1 MDLIYTNAAGD
12 DVGVLDGYTL
22 DLAFGSD
29 ENDFQLEVSIDNT
42 AIEAGAYIYI
52 DGTEYGGIVDGLNVD
67 TEKRLA
73 RYLGR
78 TFHGIL
84 NSKIIQPPAGE
95 AYMTVSGEANA
106 VIGEI
111 IAAVGLGGLFEVSAA
126 DSTISIPSSKIDRYI
141 AAYDGINKLLKNNGA
156 KLAMTFRHGK
166 IQLAALPVVNYAE
179 NEQYSSD
186 HYRFNIQRYTSK
198 VNHLICLGSGEL
210 TERQVLHLYM
220 QEDGSIGTEAF
231 YTGVDEYAAVYDFSA
246 VESLEELEKGGRERL
261 KELWNNDSASME
273 LIDDE
278 TVLDINDI
286 VGATEEVTHT
296 TITNR
301 VTKKIITIKNNAVE
315 IDYKVGD

>member
-12 DVGVLDGYTL
+12 DVGVLQGFTL
-22 DLAFGSD
+22 DLAYGAD
-29 ENDFQLEVSIDNT
+29 ENDFQLEVSIDNQ

-67 TEKRLA
+67 TETRLA

-78 TFHGIL
+78 SFHGIL
-84 NSKIIQPPAGE
+84 NSRIIQPPAGA
-95 AYMTVSGEANA
+95 AYLSVKGEANK
-106 VIGEI
+106 VIGELI
-111 IAAVGLGGLFEVSAA
+111 SAVGLGGLFEASAE
-126 DSTISIPSSKIDRYI
+126 DSTISIPSSKLDRYI
-141 AAYDGINKLLKNNGA
+141 PAYDGINKLLKHNDA
-156 KLAMTFRHGK
+156 KLSMAFRNGK
-166 IQLAALPVVNYAE
+166 IQLAAKPIVNYAE

-186 HYRFNIQRYTSK
+186 HYKFNVQKYSNK
-198 VNHLICLGSGEL
+198 VNHLICLGAGNL
-210 TERQVLHLYM
+210 TERQVLHLYL
-220 QEDGSIGTEAF
+220 QKDGSIGTTA
-231 YTGVDEYAAVYDFSA
+231 YYKGLDEYAAVYDYSA

-261 KELWNNDSASME
+261 QELWNSDSASME

-301 VTKKIITIKNNAVE
+301 IVKKIIKIKNNAIE

>member
-1 MDLIYTNAAGD
+1 MDLIYTNASGD
-12 DVGVLDGYTL
+12 DVGVLQGFTL

-42 AIEAGAYIYI
+42 AIEAGAFIYI

-73 RYLGR
+73 KYLGR
-78 TFHGIL
+78 SFHGIL
-84 NSKIIQPPAGE
+84 NSRVILPPAGE
-95 AYMTVSGEANA
+95 AYMTVKGEANA
-106 VIGEI
+106 VIAEI
-111 IAAVGLGGLFEVSAA
+111 IAAVGLGGLFEASTE
-126 DSTISIPSSKIDRYI
+126 DSTITIPTSKIDRYI
-141 AAYDGINKLLKNNGA
+141 EAYDGINKLLKNNGA

-166 IQLAALPVVNYAE
+166 IQLAAIHVANYAE

-186 HYRFNIQRYTSK
+186 HYRFNVQRYTNK
-198 VNHLICLGSGEL
+198 VNHLICLGSGNL

-220 QEDGSIGTEAF
+220 QEDGSIGTEPF
-231 YTGVDEYAAVYDFSA
+231 FTGLDEYAAVYDYSA
-246 VESLEELEKGGRERL
+246 VESIEELEKGGRERL

-301 VTKKIITIKNNAVE
+301 VTKKIIKIKNNAVE
-315 IDYKVGD
+315 IEYEVGD